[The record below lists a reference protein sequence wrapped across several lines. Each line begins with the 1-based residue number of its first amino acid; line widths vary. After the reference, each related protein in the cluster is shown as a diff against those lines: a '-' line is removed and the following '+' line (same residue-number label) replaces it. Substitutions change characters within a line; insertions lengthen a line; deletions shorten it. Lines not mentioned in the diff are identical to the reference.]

1 MAETLTEAEST
12 TVSRSPHA
20 AIVVVD
26 FGSQYSML
34 IARRIRELN
43 TYCEVIPYDANAS
56 VLDHLDVRGFVL
68 SGGPNSVYEPD
79 APRAAD
85 WVFDSGL
92 PVLGICYGMQLMA
105 DQLGGKVG
113 PGRER
118 EFGPATITASGS
130 APLLAGLPRRAGC
143 LDEPRRPHRGVAGGV
158 HVPGH
163 LGELADRGH
172 GGRRAGLLRPTVPP
186 RGGAH
191 APGRRADRELRPRG
205 VRGGGGLDAGQLHRG
220 DGGGDP
226 GAGGRGAGGL
236 RPLRRRRQRRGGD
249 ARASRHRRPA
259 YVHLRRQRAA
269 AGAGGGGGGGHVPA
283 QPAHEP
289 AAHRCE
295 RPLPL
300 GVGRG

>member
-12 TVSRSPHA
+12 TTSRSPHA

-105 DQLGGKVG
+105 DQLGARW
-113 PGRER
+113 GRD
-118 EFGPATITASGS
+118 GS
-130 APLLAGLPRRAGC
+130 ASS
-143 LDEPRRPHRGVAGGV
+143 
-158 HVPGH
+158 
-163 LGELADRGH
+163 
-172 GGRRAGLLRPTVPP
+172 GRRRSPL
-186 RGGAH
+186 
-191 APGRRADRELRPRG
+191 
-205 VRGGGGLDAGQLHRG
+205 
-220 DGGGDP
+220 
-226 GAGGRGAGGL
+226 RGA
-236 RPLRRRRQRRGGD
+236 RPCW
-249 ARASRHRRPA
+249 RAYPPSWTS
-259 YVHLRRQRAA
+259 
-269 AGAGGGGGGGHVPA
+269 G
-283 QPAHEP
+283 
-289 AAHRCE
+289 
-295 RPLPL
+295 
-300 GVGRG
+300 